1 MTFRPFALPLL
12 FATLLASSLASAAA
26 ADSGRSTPGAVRV
39 ALVTSLG
46 TITVAVDTRH
56 APATSANFLAYVDDG
71 RFDGTSFYR
80 AARRKADPAHGYIQ
94 GGIRTNAW
102 RALPPIPLEATDRT
116 GLRHGDA
123 TLSMARQS
131 RPDSATGNFFLTV
144 GPTPAMD
151 AKGAY
156 RGYAA
161 FGRVVGGMDVVRRIL
176 ALPSGGGSGP
186 MKGQMIVR
194 PVILLRATRL
204 DGTPRPS
211 GRPKPWLIFEKHR

>member
-1 MTFRPFALPLL
+1 MRFRLLALPLL
-12 FATLLASSLASAAA
+12 FAAQLASPASAAPGRA
-26 ADSGRSTPGAVRV
+26 APGGVRV

-46 TITVAVDTRH
+46 TVTVAVDTQR
-56 APATSANFLAYVDDG
+56 APATAANFLAYVDDG

-80 AARRKADPAHGYIQ
+80 AARRKADPTHGYIQ

-194 PVILLRATRL
+194 PVVILRATRL
-204 DGTPRPS
+204 DGTPHPS

>member
-1 MTFRPFALPLL
+1 MRFRLLALPLL
-12 FATLLASSLASAAA
+12 FAALLASPASAAPGRA
-26 ADSGRSTPGAVRV
+26 APGGVRV

-46 TITVAVDTRH
+46 TVTVAVDTKR
-56 APATSANFLAYVDDG
+56 APATAANFLAYVDDG

-80 AARRKADPAHGYIQ
+80 AARRKADPTHGYIQ

-194 PVILLRATRL
+194 PVVILRATRL
-204 DGTPRPS
+204 DGTPHPS